1 MSLSN
6 IRDLLIIIGI
16 YLYFI
21 AWVYLHNYYESFGI
35 STESLRIDYSSYL
48 IFSYNV
54 LTSDS
59 FVHFAI
65 WVVGS
70 LIVLKIMFYY
80 MLRGRSR
87 KSQRRFLVVRTV
99 FVILGMIA
107 LFPVFYDMAKETA
120 IENYAADR
128 TNTSDKHRIEFIFR
142 KDAGFD
148 SAARAANYQLKL
160 LSTDN
165 GRNLRLLGESDQYYI
180 VLNQL
185 PMNKEV
191 GSFPEGAVYYV
202 DKKDVLISHIILSS
216 R

>member
-16 YLYFI
+16 YLYFV

-54 LTSDS
+54 LSSGS

-65 WVVGS
+65 WVAAI
-70 LIVLKIMFYY
+70 LAILKIALHYI
-80 MLRGRSR
+80 LRGKSR
-87 KSQRRFLVVRTV
+87 IVHKRFLTIRNA
-99 FVILGMIA
+99 FLILGMVA
-107 LFPVFYDMAKETA
+107 LFPILFNMAKQTA
-120 IENYAADR
+120 LENYAADR
-128 TNTSDKHRIEFIFR
+128 TNTSDKHRVEFIFR

-148 SAARAANYQLKL
+148 STANATNYHLKL

-185 PMNKEV
+185 PMNSI
-191 GSFPEGAVYYV
+191 GIPEGAVYYV
-202 DKKDVLISHIILSS
+202 NKNDVLVSHIILSS